1 MGNEFCYGRNLSKLL
16 CAVLINMDK
25 DETIISEKYY
35 KYFKCKNS
43 KEGVKQIIKNS
54 EFYINGFPIP
64 GTEEEFLRKTPEGY
78 LINEKKMVNKNRRMI
93 QSLNSYQKFTQNK
106 SLKNSNDLYNISK
119 DDINLKKIIKQKN
132 ENNERK
138 IRRNSLNLKKRNIN
152 FENDI
157 GL

>member
-1 MGNEFCYGRNLSKLL
+1 
-16 CAVLINMDK
+16 
-25 DETIISEKYY
+25 
-35 KYFKCKNS
+35 
-43 KEGVKQIIKNS
+43 
-54 EFYINGFPIP
+54 
-64 GTEEEFLRKTPEGY
+64 
-78 LINEKKMVNKNRRMI
+78 MVNKNRRMI